1 MKEWIIV
8 AVLYGL
14 GMGCFHL
21 LGGIR
26 AAGEAL
32 RSWGRATAGADSRP
46 SSASS

>member
-1 MKEWIIV
+1 MKEWVIV

-14 GMGCFHL
+14 GMACFHL

-32 RSWGRATAGADSRP
+32 RDWGRACGRTDRRP
-46 SSASS
+46 TSASF